1 MRPVPGTKLQ
11 KDIVTVVVA
20 VVVVRIVVV
29 VGEVVVVAVVDV
41 VAVAV
46 VVVAV
51 VVVVNIG
58 IVGVTKVCLNPETPW
73 KNNIYNK
80 NIDMVKIFNFTLKI
94 IKNWTAS
101 CIF

>member
-11 KDIVTVVVA
+11 KDIVTVVVV
-20 VVVVRIVVV
+20 VVVVRVVVV
-29 VGEVVVVAVVDV
+29 VGEVVV
-41 VAVAV
+41 VAV

-58 IVGVTKVCLNPETPW
+58 IVGVTKFCLNPETPS

-80 NIDMVKIFNFTLKI
+80 NIDMIKIFYFTLKI
-94 IKNWTAS
+94 IKN
-101 CIF
+101 